1 MKKLFLALGVV
12 AVAGFSS
19 CEDVNT
25 FKLDK
30 HQGAYILNQESSK
43 STISY
48 YNYEREQCTNNY
60 YQQNNDGVSIGSGAT
75 TMVVNRNNEYPKGV
89 AYVAVPDANSIEIIN
104 LDGFKGESGID
115 FKKPKDILI
124 TGLTTAYISDED
136 MNVTEFDLSNA
147 NVIKSF
153 KLDDQAQKL
162 VSSGKYLYAACKG
175 EAGKSKV
182 YVIDMSTSLFV
193 DTVEVAKQN
202 PVDMVVDTD
211 RKVWVYYNDAE
222 QAIVK
227 LNRDFKTDTISYDPT
242 TNVLVDT
249 TYITNEPTTFELGT
263 KQADYANPLCISRD
277 GRTLYYVY
285 GKLCANSVFIDKE
298 NDLSKESIV
307 SGTYE
312 NEAFNGI
319 DLDTKTNRLMGLT
332 TSKQLVVLKSADDV
346 WTDEAVYPV
355 GENPIMTTFNY

>member
-1 MKKLFLALGVV
+1 
-12 AVAGFSS
+12 
-19 CEDVNT
+19 
-25 FKLDK
+25 
-30 HQGAYILNQESSK
+30 
-43 STISY
+43 
-48 YNYEREQCTNNY
+48 
-60 YQQNNDGVSIGSGAT
+60 
-75 TMVVNRNNEYPKGV
+75 
-89 AYVAVPDANSIEIIN
+89 
-104 LDGFKGESGID
+104 
-115 FKKPKDILI
+115 
-124 TGLTTAYISDED
+124 

-227 LNRDFKTDTISYDPT
+227 LNREFITKVLDEGDDTER
-242 TNVLVDT
+242 DT
-249 TYITNEPTTFELGT
+249 TYISNEPVTFELGT

-346 WTDEAVYPV
+346 WTDEAVYQV